1 MARVAH
7 STMSGIQ
14 ARLRTTISNGYT
26 RGLAQAPGHATQKRV
41 EKSHVR
47 ALSPQ
52 EALWRRHRFAAAARR
67 LSISLRRSIR
77 EVSAPQKVLDGDE
90 RDAIAQR
97 NKREGRNVNRRP
109 IHPIDL
115 QCRPYLA
122 GGCLVRGTRRPIAQA
137 VLPQKIAKRERRRV
151 QYCRTQE

>member
-7 STMSGIQ
+7 STMPGIE
-14 ARLRTTISNGYT
+14 ARLSTVSKGYT
-26 RGLAQAPGHATQKRV
+26 RGLAQTPAHATQKRV

-52 EALWRRHRFAAAARR
+52 EALWSRHRFAAAARR

-77 EVSAPQKVLDGDE
+77 EVSAPKKVLDGDE

-97 NKREGRNVNRRP
+97 NKREGRDVNRRP

-122 GGCLVRGTRRPIAQA
+122 GGCLARRTRWAIAQA

-151 QYCRTQE
+151 QYCHTQE

>member
-1 MARVAH
+1 MEVPRVAH

-14 ARLRTTISNGYT
+14 ATLKFLKGTRAGLLRHQRT
-26 RGLAQAPGHATQKRV
+26 RQKRV

-77 EVSAPQKVLDGDE
+77 EVSAPEKVLDGDE

-97 NKREGRNVNRRP
+97 NKREGRDVNRRP

-122 GGCLVRGTRRPIAQA
+122 GGCLAR
-137 VLPQKIAKRERRRV
+137 
-151 QYCRTQE
+151 